1 MLTIAIN
8 YIRQPISPAP
18 IAASYEKKSIYYM
31 NDYFINLKTV
41 AKERSHPRSGFI
53 NPVLQAMWDRIWVLE
68 SQFQKY
74 LQALLNKCK
83 STNAGDEAPVEPKK
97 KKRTGGNDSIELRR
111 EKSQLQLPVKKKN

>member
-18 IAASYEKKSIYYM
+18 IAASLEKNM

-53 NPVLQAMWDRIWVLE
+53 NPVLQAMRDRIWVLE

-74 LQALLNKCK
+74 LQALL
-83 STNAGDEAPVEPKK
+83 SD
-97 KKRTGGNDSIELRR
+97 
-111 EKSQLQLPVKKKN
+111 